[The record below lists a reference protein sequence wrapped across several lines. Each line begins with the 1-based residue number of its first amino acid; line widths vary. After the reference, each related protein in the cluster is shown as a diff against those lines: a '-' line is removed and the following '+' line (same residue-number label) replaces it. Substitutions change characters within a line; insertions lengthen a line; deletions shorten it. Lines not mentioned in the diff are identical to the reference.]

1 MRLWPIFL
9 LALPEYHYHNLPVNA
24 DIIIRYPIGDSILAQ
39 MDRMILFKKVT
50 CFRLLNFSH
59 VMRTNQSKFSKF
71 GRWKFIDHRFFSF
84 FTDFFFSWNST
95 WRDIISWQ
103 SCSLLY
109 TLRFTKVKPIWK
121 VFKRGW
127 AILLLTKK
135 PLISW
140 FNEHGHPAHHT
151 VPFLF
156 LRYSGSGKMTYFRAF
171 KRIKDP

>member
-84 FTDFFFSWNST
+84 FTDFTDTSFFLEFHLKRHHLMT
-95 WRDIISWQ
+95 KLFT
-103 SCSLLY
+103 SLH
-109 TLRFTKVKPIWK
+109 TKVHKSEAYLKSVQKGMSHSI
-121 VFKRGW
+121 
-127 AILLLTKK
+127 
-135 PLISW
+135 
-140 FNEHGHPAHHT
+140 AHQKAVDFMVQRTWTSCPSHRSFFVST
-151 VPFLF
+151 L
-156 LRYSGSGKMTYFRAF
+156 
-171 KRIKDP
+171 

>member
-1 MRLWPIFL
+1 
-9 LALPEYHYHNLPVNA
+9 
-24 DIIIRYPIGDSILAQ
+24 

-84 FTDFFFSWNST
+84 FTDFTDTFFLEFHLKRHHLMT
-95 WRDIISWQ
+95 KLFT
-103 SCSLLY
+103 SLH
-109 TLRFTKVKPIWK
+109 TKVHKSEAYLKSVQKGMSHSI
-121 VFKRGW
+121 V
-127 AILLLTKK
+127 LLTKK

-156 LRYSGSGKMTYFRAF
+156 LIHYSGSGKMTYFRAF
-171 KRIKDP
+171 KRIKEP